1 MNILTRPLPSLRRE
15 AQKPV
20 PRGIDDGDE
29 LLPLEPPNICLT
41 GKPELVLE
49 LLAALPENLPLDR
62 QRLIIE
68 RILQHRAPIDP
79 DVLLGEVVWKKR
91 TLLQTLKHLEDQ
103 QTYEQATITAEI
115 EVLWNRRE
123 AVQEAFAHQGAA
135 LQKCV
140 AELDQLLS
148 FLGEEGADT
157 VPIHEPAP
165 FFNLAA

>member
-1 MNILTRPLPSLRRE
+1 MNILTRPLPSFRRDT
-15 AQKPV
+15 QKPV
-20 PRGIDDGDE
+20 SVAPEDGDE

-41 GKPELVLE
+41 GKPELLLE
-49 LLAALPENLPLDR
+49 LLAALPENLPLAR
-62 QRLIIE
+62 QRQVIE
-68 RILQHRAPIDP
+68 RILQHRAPLDP

-91 TLLQTLKHLEDQ
+91 ALLQTLKHLEDQ
-103 QTYEQATITAEI
+103 QTYEEATITAEI

-140 AELDQLLS
+140 AELNQLLV
-148 FLGEEGADT
+148 FLGGESPETESEQDS
-157 VPIHEPAP
+157 VP